1 MSSVL
6 LNIHDLK
13 KFDDAKRHKE
23 TIWSGDDGN
32 ISLLGLKPGQ
42 EIVTHTHH
50 GNHIFIVIE
59 GEGEYLSEGKAQPLQ
74 PGVIVIVPPHD
85 NHGIRNS
92 SKENLVI
99 ASITS
104 QGD

>member
-1 MSSVL
+1 MKSVIL
-6 LNIHDLK
+6 DSHALK

-23 TIWSGDDGN
+23 TIWSDDSAN
-32 ISLLGLKPGQ
+32 ISLIGLKPGQ

-50 GNHIFIVIE
+50 GSHIFIVVE
-59 GEGEYLSEGKAQPLQ
+59 GTGEFVTGGRKQPVGAGHIVVVPAFEG
-74 PGVIVIVPPHD
+74 
-85 NHGIRNS
+85 HGIRNS
-92 SKENLVI
+92 SADNLVL